1 MKLVACLAMLMLV
14 AGLAGPARAQFP
26 FGAPGPEIGKMPQ
39 CSKDYR
45 RSVEEQLQVLEKL
58 RSAGPELV
66 GQVCALI
73 ETASALIGGELPES
87 ARQQI
92 KGLLGVDVDLRFIK
106 MQCRV
111 AQGNLD
117 REMMTQV
124 GFLKA
129 ELQRCVDTI

>member
-26 FGAPGPEIGKMPQ
+26 FGAPRPEIGKMPQ
-39 CSKDYR
+39 CTKDYR
-45 RSVEEQLQVLEKL
+45 KSVEEQLQVLEKL

-66 GQVCALI
+66 GQICALI
-73 ETASALIGGELPES
+73 ETGSALIGGELPES

-117 REMMTQV
+117 REMMTEV

>member
-1 MKLVACLAMLMLV
+1 
-14 AGLAGPARAQFP
+14 
-26 FGAPGPEIGKMPQ
+26 
-39 CSKDYR
+39 
-45 RSVEEQLQVLEKL
+45 
-58 RSAGPELV
+58 
-66 GQVCALI
+66 
-73 ETASALIGGELPES
+73 
-87 ARQQI
+87 
-92 KGLLGVDVDLRFIK
+92 VDLRFIK

>member
-1 MKLVACLAMLMLV
+1 MKLVACLAMLTLV

-26 FGAPGPEIGKMPQ
+26 FGAPRPEIGKMPQ

-45 RSVEEQLQVLEKL
+45 KSVEEQLQVLEKL

-73 ETASALIGGELPES
+73 ETGSALIGGELPES

-92 KGLLGVDVDLRFIK
+92 KG
-106 MQCRV
+106 
-111 AQGNLD
+111 D
-117 REMMTQV
+117 RSGYFKLFGQSS
-124 GFLKA
+124 
-129 ELQRCVDTI
+129 